1 MALLVLFFLLCSP
14 SKADPEIIEHTI
26 ADDGWVE
33 VPLDFTFPFW
43 GNSYTTSFM
52 FSNGVVGFIS
62 PNDIPGTGIVNDG
75 LCCSGIDFENATY
88 SSMSS
93 QGYGGVRFDFT
104 IMPWHTDLIDTG
116 PGHFYTQGDS
126 TYQKYM
132 WEAVDE
138 YYQTTRE
145 NTFDLTIY
153 PLGNIHMTYQE
164 LDIANHSVTVAVVG
178 DLSEGEYI
186 QWFYNHPTSGAIYW
200 DTSESAPVDIG
211 EGASICDVV
220 PLSSLVCDY
229 YPAAYAEAYYAE
241 QCNAN
246 SLYDTGCTGYWEAYS
261 NQQCSLDSLW
271 STTCPNYE
279 TAYLDNQCETNPLYS
294 VYCPGYAAAI
304 AEEEIEQELEEE
316 FEEEWEE
323 FLTYEVETMIPWDD
337 FEFDTSFDDIP
348 VFDDYEIIDDYSF
361 EPEMDFEMTFE
372 EVFQE
377 LEMEFM
383 EEFEDLEM
391 PSMEDFEMPSM
402 EDFEE
407 FEEPT
412 MEPME
417 DMMEEFEEFEEPPM
431 EEFEEFEESP
441 MEEFEEPIEEE
452 FDEPEIEEE
461 TDVQE
466 ETEEEVEPEP
476 EPEPEEEDSDEI
488 MLAEEEEE
496 ESEEEVVAEAE
507 EEEPEEEK
515 VAEAKT
521 EEPTAEQKQKAKE
534 KKMKEIIINKLKSLA
549 KEVGEA
555 STLQAQKD
563 LQNYII
569 ALLGFSSGFNTYGS
583 ELIDGNFYKYEEIYQ
598 NVRLPENQRGLLNG
612 LASQILHEKMVDM
625 QWQK

>member
-1 MALLVLFFLLCSP
+1 
-14 SKADPEIIEHTI
+14 
-26 ADDGWVE
+26 
-33 VPLDFTFPFW
+33 
-43 GNSYTTSFM
+43 M

-75 LCCSGIDFENATY
+75 LCCSGIDFENASY
-88 SSMSS
+88 SSMSN

-126 TYQKYM
+126 TFQKYM
-132 WEAVDE
+132 WEGVDE

-246 SLYDTGCTGYWEAYS
+246 SLYDTGCAGYWEAYS

-271 STTCPNYE
+271 STACPNYE
-279 TAYLDNQCETNPLYS
+279 TAYLDDQCETNPLYS

-323 FLTYEVETMIPWDD
+323 FLTYEVDTTLSWDN
-337 FEFDTSFDDIP
+337 FEFDTEFTDIP
-348 VFDDYEIIDDYSF
+348 VFEVPVIVDDYSVA
-361 EPEMDFEMTFE
+361 PEVDFEMTFE
-372 EVFQE
+372 E
-377 LEMEFM
+377 LM
-383 EEFEDLEM
+383 EEF
-391 PSMEDFEMPSM
+391 EDFEMPSM
-402 EDFEE
+402 EDFE
-407 FEEPT
+407 PII
-412 MEPME
+412 EPME
-417 DMMEEFEEFEEPPM
+417 DTMEEFEEFEEPPM
-431 EEFEEFEESP
+431 EEFEDTP
-441 MEEFEEPIEEE
+441 MEETMEEPEMEEPI
-452 FDEPEIEEE
+452 DEPESEEE
-461 TDVQE
+461 TISEEQEQE
-466 ETEEEVEPEP
+466 ESEQEE
-476 EPEPEEEDSDEI
+476 I
-488 MLAEEEEE
+488 IEE
-496 ESEEEVVAEAE
+496 ESEEEETEEVEEEIEEETEEVIEEEPKDDDSIMLAEAE
-507 EEEPEEEK
+507 PK
-515 VAEAKT
+515 K
-521 EEPTAEQKQKAKE
+521 PTKKEIQAAKE

>member
-1 MALLVLFFLLCSP
+1 MLCLP
-14 SKADPEIIEHTI
+14 CKADAPIIEHTI

-52 FSNGVVGFIS
+52 FANGVVGFIS
-62 PNDIPGTGIVNDG
+62 PNNIPGTGIVNDG
-75 LCCSGIDFENATY
+75 LCCSGIDFENASY

-138 YYQTTRE
+138 YYQTSRE

-211 EGASICDVV
+211 EGASICDIV

-229 YPAAYAEAYYAE
+229 YPEAYAEAYYEE
-241 QCNAN
+241 QCTTS

-279 TAYLDNQCETNPLYS
+279 TAYLDDQCETNPLYS
-294 VYCPGYAAAI
+294 VYCPGYAMAI

-323 FLTYEVETMIPWDD
+323 FLTYELETMIPWDD
-337 FEFDTSFDDIP
+337 FEFDTEFTDMPIIE
-348 VFDDYEIIDDYSF
+348 DYDIIDDF
-361 EPEMDFEMTFE
+361 TLEPEMDFEMTFE

-383 EEFEDLEM
+383 EEFED
-391 PSMEDFEMPSM
+391 FEMPSM
-402 EDFEE
+402 E
-407 FEEPT
+407 
-412 MEPME
+412 
-417 DMMEEFEEFEEPPM
+417 
-431 EEFEEFEESP
+431 P
-441 MEEFEEPIEEE
+441 MEEFEEPLMEE
-452 FDEPEIEEE
+452 FDEPE
-461 TDVQE
+461 
-466 ETEEEVEPEP
+466 TEEEIEEVLEEPELEEEPEP
-476 EPEPEEEDSDEI
+476 EPELEPEPEEEEDSDEI
-488 MLAEEEEE
+488 MLAEEEDEE
-496 ESEEEVVAEAE
+496 EEPEEEMVAETE

-569 ALLGFSSGFNTYGS
+569 ALLGYSSGFNTYGS
-583 ELIDGNFYKYEEIYQ
+583 ELIDGNFYKDEEIYQ

-612 LASQILHEKMVDM
+612 LASEILHEKMVDM
-625 QWQK
+625 QWQR

>member
-1 MALLVLFFLLCSP
+1 MLFFLLCSP
-14 SKADPEIIEHTI
+14 SKADPTIIEHTI

-43 GNSYTTSFM
+43 GNTYTTSFM
-52 FSNGVVGFIS
+52 FANGVVGFIS

-88 SSMSS
+88 SSMSN

-138 YYQTTRE
+138 YYQTARE

-246 SLYDTGCTGYWEAYS
+246 SLYDTGCVGYYEAYS

-271 STTCPNYE
+271 STVCPNYE
-279 TAYLDNQCETNPLYS
+279 TAYLDDQCETNPLYS
-294 VYCPGYAAAI
+294 VYCPGYALAI

-323 FLTYEVETMIPWDD
+323 FLTYEVETTLSWDN
-337 FEFDTSFDDIP
+337 FEFNTEFTDMP
-348 VFDDYEIIDDYSF
+348 IIDDYNIIDDFSS
-361 EPEMDFEMTFE
+361 EPEMEYEMTFE

-377 LEMEFM
+377 LEI
-383 EEFEDLEM
+383 EM
-391 PSMEDFEMPSM
+391 IEAFEDFEMPVM
-402 EDFEE
+402 EDMPEDFEE
-407 FEEPT
+407 IEMPEEIEELMEEPE
-412 MEPME
+412 M
-417 DMMEEFEEFEEPPM
+417 
-431 EEFEEFEESP
+431 
-441 MEEFEEPIEEE
+441 EEPIDEPESEEE
-452 FDEPEIEEE
+452 TISEEQEQEESEPEEIIEEESEAEETEEVEEEIEEE
-461 TDVQE
+461 I
-466 ETEEEVEPEP
+466 EEV
-476 EPEPEEEDSDEI
+476 I
-488 MLAEEEEE
+488 EE
-496 ESEEEVVAEAE
+496 ESEEEPEDDDRIMLAE
-507 EEEPEEEK
+507 
-515 VAEAKT
+515 T
-521 EEPTAEQKQKAKE
+521 ETKEPTKKEKQAAKE

-563 LQNYII
+563 LQSYII
-569 ALLGFSSGFNTYGS
+569 ALLGYNSGFNAYGTN
-583 ELIDGNFYKYEEIYQ
+583 LIDGDFYKDEEIYQ

>member
-1 MALLVLFFLLCSP
+1 MLCLP
-14 SKADPEIIEHTI
+14 CKADPEIIEHTI

-75 LCCSGIDFENATY
+75 LCCSGIDFENASY
-88 SSMSS
+88 SSMSN

-126 TYQKYM
+126 TFQKYM
-132 WEAVDE
+132 WEGVDE

-246 SLYDTGCTGYWEAYS
+246 SLYDTGCAGYWEAYS

-271 STTCPNYE
+271 STACPNYE
-279 TAYLDNQCETNPLYS
+279 TAYLDDQCETNPLYS

-323 FLTYEVETMIPWDD
+323 FLTYEVDTTLSWDN
-337 FEFDTSFDDIP
+337 FEFDTEFTDIP
-348 VFDDYEIIDDYSF
+348 VFEVPVIVDDYSVA
-361 EPEMDFEMTFE
+361 PEVDFEMTFE
-372 EVFQE
+372 E
-377 LEMEFM
+377 LM
-383 EEFEDLEM
+383 EEF
-391 PSMEDFEMPSM
+391 EDFEMPSM
-402 EDFEE
+402 EDFE
-407 FEEPT
+407 PII
-412 MEPME
+412 EPME
-417 DMMEEFEEFEEPPM
+417 DTMEEFEEFEEPPM
-431 EEFEEFEESP
+431 EEFEDTP
-441 MEEFEEPIEEE
+441 MEETMEEPEMEEPI
-452 FDEPEIEEE
+452 DEPESEEE
-461 TDVQE
+461 TISEEQEQE
-466 ETEEEVEPEP
+466 ESEQEE
-476 EPEPEEEDSDEI
+476 I
-488 MLAEEEEE
+488 IEE
-496 ESEEEVVAEAE
+496 ESEEEETEEVEEEIEEETEEVIEEEPKDDDSIMIAEAE
-507 EEEPEEEK
+507 PK
-515 VAEAKT
+515 K
-521 EEPTAEQKQKAKE
+521 PTKKEIQAAKE

>member
-1 MALLVLFFLLCSP
+1 MVLLALFFLLCSQP
-14 SKADPEIIEHTI
+14 KADPEIIEHTI

-43 GNSYTTSFM
+43 GNTYTTSFM
-52 FSNGVVGFIS
+52 FANGVVGFIS

-75 LCCSGIDFENATY
+75 LSCSGIDFENATY

-138 YYQTTRE
+138 YYQTARE

-241 QCNAN
+241 QCTIS

-271 STTCPNYE
+271 STACPNYE
-279 TAYLDNQCETNPLYS
+279 TAYLDDQCETNPLYS
-294 VYCPGYAAAI
+294 VYCPGYAAAV

-323 FLTYEVETMIPWDD
+323 FLTYEVETTLSWDN
-337 FEFDTSFDDIP
+337 FEFDTEFTDMP
-348 VFDDYEIIDDYSF
+348 IIDDYNIIDDFSS
-361 EPEMDFEMTFE
+361 EPEMEYEMTFE

-377 LEMEFM
+377 LEIELMEAF
-383 EEFEDLEM
+383 
-391 PSMEDFEMPSM
+391 EDFEIPVMEDMP

-407 FEEPT
+407 IEMEELMEEPE
-412 MEPME
+412 M
-417 DMMEEFEEFEEPPM
+417 
-431 EEFEEFEESP
+431 
-441 MEEFEEPIEEE
+441 EEPI
-452 FDEPEIEEE
+452 DEPESEEE
-461 TDVQE
+461 TLSEEQEQE
-466 ETEEEVEPEP
+466 EPEQEE
-476 EPEPEEEDSDEI
+476 I
-488 MLAEEEEE
+488 IEE
-496 ESEEEVVAEAE
+496 ESEEEETEEVEEEIEEEIEEVIEE
-507 EEEPEEEK
+507 ESEEEPEDDDRIML
-515 VAEAKT
+515 AEAETK
-521 EEPTAEQKQKAKE
+521 EPTKKEKQAAKE

-555 STLQAQKD
+555 SSLQAQKD

-569 ALLGFSSGFNTYGS
+569 ALLGYSSGFNTYGS
-583 ELIDGNFYKYEEIYQ
+583 ELIDGNFYKDEEIYQ

-612 LASQILHEKMVDM
+612 LASEILHEKMVDM
-625 QWQK
+625 QWQN

>member
-1 MALLVLFFLLCSP
+1 MVLLVSFFLPFSS
-14 SKADPEIIEHTI
+14 SKADAPIIEHTI

-43 GNSYTTSFM
+43 GNSYVTSFM
-52 FSNGVVGFIS
+52 FANGVVGFLDPLTVEGS
-62 PNDIPGTGIVNDG
+62 GYVYDG
-75 LCCSGIDFENATY
+75 LCCSGQDFSSGAT
-88 SSMSS
+88 
-93 QGYGGVRFDFT
+93 GVRFNFT

-132 WEAVDE
+132 WEGVDE
-138 YYQTTRE
+138 YYQVTRE

-153 PLGNIHMTYQE
+153 PLGNIKMTYEE

-178 DLSEGEYI
+178 DLSQGQYT

-200 DTSESAPVDIG
+200 DTSESTPVEIG

-246 SLYDTGCTGYWEAYS
+246 SLYDTGCVGYYEAYS

-271 STTCPNYE
+271 STACPNYE
-279 TAYLDNQCETNPLYS
+279 TAYLDDQCETNPLYS
-294 VYCPGYAAAI
+294 VYCPGYALAI

-323 FLTYEVETMIPWDD
+323 YTYEVETTMSWDD
-337 FEFDTSFDDIP
+337 FEFIDFTDMPIL
-348 VFDDYEIIDDYSF
+348 DDYSIPDDYSS
-361 EPEMDFEMTFE
+361 EPEIEYEMTFE
-372 EVFQE
+372 EIFQE
-377 LEMEFM
+377 LEIELMETF
-383 EEFEDLEM
+383 
-391 PSMEDFEMPSM
+391 EDFEMPVM
-402 EDFEE
+402 EDMPEDFEE
-407 FEEPT
+407 IEMPEEMEELMEEPE
-412 MEPME
+412 M
-417 DMMEEFEEFEEPPM
+417 
-431 EEFEEFEESP
+431 
-441 MEEFEEPIEEE
+441 EEPIDEPESEEE
-452 FDEPEIEEE
+452 TISEEQEQEESEPEEIIEEESEAEETEEVEEEIEEE
-461 TDVQE
+461 I
-466 ETEEEVEPEP
+466 EEV
-476 EPEPEEEDSDEI
+476 I
-488 MLAEEEEE
+488 EE
-496 ESEEEVVAEAE
+496 ESEEEPEDDDRIMLAE
-507 EEEPEEEK
+507 
-515 VAEAKT
+515 T
-521 EEPTAEQKQKAKE
+521 ETKEPTKKEKQAAKE

-563 LQNYII
+563 LQSYII
-569 ALLGFSSGFNTYGS
+569 ALLGYNSGFNAYGTN
-583 ELIDGNFYKYEEIYQ
+583 LIDGDFYKDEEIYQ

>member
-1 MALLVLFFLLCSP
+1 LPC
-14 SKADPEIIEHTI
+14 KADAPIIEHTI
-26 ADDGWVE
+26 VDDGWVE
-33 VPLDFTFPFW
+33 VPLDFIFPFW

-52 FSNGVVGFIS
+52 FANGVVGFIS
-62 PNDIPGTGIVNDG
+62 PNNIPGTGIVNDG

-138 YYQTTRE
+138 YYQTSRE

-246 SLYDTGCTGYWEAYS
+246 SLYDTGCAGYWEAYS

-271 STTCPNYE
+271 STACPNYE
-279 TAYLDNQCETNPLYS
+279 TAYLDDQCETDPLYS

-323 FLTYEVETMIPWDD
+323 FLTYEVETIIPWDD
-337 FEFDTSFDDIP
+337 FEFDTSFDDMP
-348 VFDDYEIIDDYSF
+348 VFDDYEIIDDF
-361 EPEMDFEMTFE
+361 TLEPEMDFEMTFE

-383 EEFEDLEM
+383 EEFEDFEM

-407 FEEPT
+407 FEEPV

-417 DMMEEFEEFEEPPM
+417 DMMEEFEDMPM
-431 EEFEEFEESP
+431 EET
-441 MEEFEEPIEEE
+441 MEEPEMEEPI
-452 FDEPEIEEE
+452 D
-461 TDVQE
+461 
-466 ETEEEVEPEP
+466 
-476 EPEPEEEDSDEI
+476 EPEPEEETI
-488 MLAEEEEE
+488 
-496 ESEEEVVAEAE
+496 SEEQEQEEPEQEEVI
-507 EEEPEEEK
+507 EEEPEEET
-515 VAEAKT
+515 ERESDSEESEDDEISGEDT
-521 EEPTAEQKQKAKE
+521 EEEVEEEVEEPEPEEESEDDDRVMMAEVETKKPTKKEMQAAKE
-534 KKMKEIIINKLKSLA
+534 KKMKEIIVNKLKSLA

-569 ALLGFSSGFNTYGS
+569 ALLGYNTGFNAYGS
-583 ELIDGNFYKYEEIYQ
+583 ELVDGSFYKYEEIYQ

-612 LASQILHEKMVDM
+612 LASEILHEKMVDM

>member
-1 MALLVLFFLLCSP
+1 M
-14 SKADPEIIEHTI
+14 
-26 ADDGWVE
+26 
-33 VPLDFTFPFW
+33 
-43 GNSYTTSFM
+43 
-52 FSNGVVGFIS
+52 SN
-62 PNDIPGTGIVNDG
+62 
-75 LCCSGIDFENATY
+75 
-88 SSMSS
+88 

-138 YYQTTRE
+138 YYQTARE

-229 YPAAYAEAYYAE
+229 YPEAYAEAYYAE
-241 QCNAN
+241 QCSIS
-246 SLYDTGCTGYWEAYS
+246 SLYDTGCVGYYEAYS

-271 STTCPNYE
+271 STACPNYE
-279 TAYLDNQCETNPLYS
+279 TAYLDDQCETDPLYS

-323 FLTYEVETMIPWDD
+323 FLTYEVETTLSWDN
-337 FEFDTSFDDIP
+337 FEFNTEFTDMP
-348 VFDDYEIIDDYSF
+348 IIDDYNIIDDFSL

-377 LEMEFM
+377 LEIELMEAF
-383 EEFEDLEM
+383 
-391 PSMEDFEMPSM
+391 EDFEIPVMEDMP

-407 FEEPT
+407 IEMEELMEEPE
-412 MEPME
+412 M
-417 DMMEEFEEFEEPPM
+417 
-431 EEFEEFEESP
+431 
-441 MEEFEEPIEEE
+441 EEPI
-452 FDEPEIEEE
+452 DEPESEEE
-461 TDVQE
+461 TLSEEQE
-466 ETEEEVEPEP
+466 QE
-476 EPEPEEEDSDEI
+476 EPEPEEI
-488 MLAEEEEE
+488 IEE
-496 ESEEEVVAEAE
+496 ESEEEETEEVEEEIEEEIEEVI
-507 EEEPEEEK
+507 EEEPEDDDRIML
-515 VAEAKT
+515 AEVEVK
-521 EEPTAEQKQKAKE
+521 EPTKKEKQAAKK
-534 KKMKEIIINKLKSLA
+534 KKMKEIIVNKLKELA

-569 ALLGFSSGFNTYGS
+569 ALLGYNSGFNTGTA
-583 ELIDGNFYKYEEIYQ
+583 LVDGIFYEYEDIYT
-598 NVRLPENQRGLLNG
+598 NKKIPENQRGLLNG

>member
-1 MALLVLFFLLCSP
+1 MLCSQP
-14 SKADPEIIEHTI
+14 KADAPIVEHTI

-52 FSNGVVGFIS
+52 FANGVVGFIS
-62 PNDIPGTGIVNDG
+62 PNNIPGTGIVNDG

-138 YYQTTRE
+138 YYQTARE

-164 LDIANHSVTVAVVG
+164 VDIANHSVTVAVVG

-241 QCNAN
+241 QCSIS

-271 STTCPNYE
+271 STACPNYE
-279 TAYLDNQCETNPLYS
+279 TAYLDDQCETDPLYS
-294 VYCPGYAAAI
+294 VYCPGYAAAT
-304 AEEEIEQELEEE
+304 AQEEIEQELEEE

-323 FLTYEVETMIPWDD
+323 FLTYEVETTIPWDD
-337 FEFDTSFDDIP
+337 FEFDTSFDDMP
-348 VFDDYEIIDDYSF
+348 VFDDYEIIDDF
-361 EPEMDFEMTFE
+361 TLEPEMDFEMTFE

-377 LEMEFM
+377 LEIELM
-383 EEFEDLEM
+383 EE
-391 PSMEDFEMPSM
+391 FEMPSM

-407 FEEPT
+407 FEEP
-412 MEPME
+412 P
-417 DMMEEFEEFEEPPM
+417 MEEFEEFEEPPM
-431 EEFEEFEESP
+431 EEFEE
-441 MEEFEEPIEEE
+441 PIEEE
-452 FDEPEIEEE
+452 FDEPS
-461 TDVQE
+461 
-466 ETEEEVEPEP
+466 ETEELEEPTEDEP
-476 EPEPEEEDSDEI
+476 DEPTENEETPTDDDEEESEI

-496 ESEEEVVAEAE
+496 EEPEEEMVAEAE

-521 EEPTAEQKQKAKE
+521 TEPTPEQKKKARE

-583 ELIDGNFYKYEEIYQ
+583 ELIDGDFYKDEEIYQ

-612 LASQILHEKMVDM
+612 LASEILHEKMVDM
-625 QWQK
+625 QWQN

>member
-1 MALLVLFFLLCSP
+1 MSFFLLCS
-14 SKADPEIIEHTI
+14 SCKADPEIIEHTI

-43 GNSYTTSFM
+43 GNSYITSFM
-52 FSNGVVGFIS
+52 FANGVVGFIS

-75 LCCSGIDFENATY
+75 LCCSGIDFDNASY

-132 WEAVDE
+132 WEGVDE
-138 YYQTTRE
+138 YYQVTRE

-153 PLGNIHMTYQE
+153 PLGNIKMNYEE

-200 DTSESAPVDIG
+200 DTSESTPVDIG
-211 EGASICDVV
+211 EGASICDIV

-229 YPAAYAEAYYAE
+229 YPEAYAEAYYEE
-241 QCNAN
+241 QCTAS
-246 SLYDTGCTGYWEAYS
+246 SLYDVGCAGYSEAYA

-271 STTCPNYE
+271 STSCTNYE
-279 TAYLDNQCETNPLYS
+279 TAYLDDQCETNPLYS
-294 VYCPGYAAAI
+294 VYCPGYSAAI
-304 AEEEIEQELEEE
+304 VEEEIEQELEEE
-316 FEEEWEE
+316 FEEDWEE
-323 FLTYEVETMIPWDD
+323 YTYEIETTMSWDD
-337 FEFDTSFDDIP
+337 FEFIDFTDMPVLEDYSIP
-348 VFDDYEIIDDYSF
+348 DDYSS
-361 EPEMDFEMTFE
+361 EPEMEYEMTFE
-372 EVFQE
+372 EIFQE
-377 LEMEFM
+377 LEIELMETF
-383 EEFEDLEM
+383 
-391 PSMEDFEMPSM
+391 EDFEIPVMEDMP

-407 FEEPT
+407 IEMEELMEEPE
-412 MEPME
+412 M
-417 DMMEEFEEFEEPPM
+417 
-431 EEFEEFEESP
+431 
-441 MEEFEEPIEEE
+441 EEPI
-452 FDEPEIEEE
+452 DEPESEEE
-461 TDVQE
+461 TLSEEQE
-466 ETEEEVEPEP
+466 QE
-476 EPEPEEEDSDEI
+476 EPEPEEI
-488 MLAEEEEE
+488 IEE
-496 ESEEEVVAEAE
+496 ESEEEETEEVEEEIEEEIEEVI
-507 EEEPEEEK
+507 EEEPEDDDRIML
-515 VAEAKT
+515 AEAEVK
-521 EEPTAEQKQKAKE
+521 EPTKKEKQAAKK
-534 KKMKEIIINKLKSLA
+534 KKMKEIIVNKLKELA

-569 ALLGFSSGFNTYGS
+569 ALLGYNSGFNTGTA
-583 ELIDGNFYKYEEIYQ
+583 LVDGIFYEYEDIYT
-598 NVRLPENQRGLLNG
+598 NKKIPENQRGLLNG

>member
-1 MALLVLFFLLCSP
+1 VSFFLLCS
-14 SKADPEIIEHTI
+14 SCKADPEIIEHTI

-43 GNSYTTSFM
+43 GNSYVTSFM
-52 FSNGVVGFIS
+52 FANGVVGFLDPLTVEGSGYIY
-62 PNDIPGTGIVNDG
+62 DG
-75 LCCSGIDFENATY
+75 LCCSGQDFSSGAT
-88 SSMSS
+88 
-93 QGYGGVRFDFT
+93 GVRFNFT

-132 WEAVDE
+132 WEGVDE
-138 YYQTTRE
+138 YYQVTRE

-153 PLGNIHMTYQE
+153 PLGNIKMTYEE

-178 DLSEGEYI
+178 DLSQGQYT

-200 DTSESAPVDIG
+200 DTSESTPVEIG

-246 SLYDTGCTGYWEAYS
+246 SLYDTGCVGYYEAYS

-271 STTCPNYE
+271 STACPNYE
-279 TAYLDNQCETNPLYS
+279 TAYLDDQCETNPLYS
-294 VYCPGYAAAI
+294 VYCPGYALAI

-323 FLTYEVETMIPWDD
+323 YTYEVETTMSWDD
-337 FEFDTSFDDIP
+337 FEFIDFTDMP
-348 VFDDYEIIDDYSF
+348 VLDDYSIPDDYSS

-377 LEMEFM
+377 LELELI
-383 EEFEDLEM
+383 EEFEN
-391 PSMEDFEMPSM
+391 FEMPSM

-407 FEEPT
+407 P
-412 MEPME
+412 P
-417 DMMEEFEEFEEPPM
+417 MEEFEEFEEPPM
-431 EEFEEFEESP
+431 EEFEEP
-441 MEEFEEPIEEE
+441 VEEE
-452 FDEPEIEEE
+452 FDEPEPEEEVIEEE
-461 TDVQE
+461 P
-466 ETEEEVEPEP
+466 EEEVIEE
-476 EPEPEEEDSDEI
+476 EPEPEEEESDEI
-488 MLAEEEEE
+488 MLAEEEDEEAEE
-496 ESEEEVVAEAE
+496 ELVAEAEE

-515 VAEAKT
+515 VAKAETK
-521 EEPTAEQKQKAKE
+521 EPTAEQKQKAKE

-563 LQNYII
+563 LQSYII
-569 ALLGFSSGFNTYGS
+569 ALLGYNSGFNAYGTN
-583 ELIDGNFYKYEEIYQ
+583 LIDGDFYKDIEIYQ

-625 QWQK
+625 QWQN

>member
-1 MALLVLFFLLCSP
+1 MLCLP
-14 SKADPEIIEHTI
+14 CKADPEIIEHTI

-75 LCCSGIDFENATY
+75 LCCSGIDFENASY
-88 SSMSS
+88 SSMSN

-126 TYQKYM
+126 TFQKYM
-132 WEAVDE
+132 WEGVDE

-211 EGASICDVV
+211 EGASICDIV

-229 YPAAYAEAYYAE
+229 YPEAYAEAYYAE

-246 SLYDTGCTGYWEAYS
+246 SLYDTGCAGYWEAYS

-271 STTCPNYE
+271 STACPNYE
-279 TAYLDNQCETNPLYS
+279 TAYLDDQCETNPLYS

-323 FLTYEVETMIPWDD
+323 FLTYEVDTTLSWDN
-337 FEFDTSFDDIP
+337 FEFDTEFTDIP
-348 VFDDYEIIDDYSF
+348 VFEVPVIVDDYSVA
-361 EPEMDFEMTFE
+361 PEVDFEMTFE
-372 EVFQE
+372 E
-377 LEMEFM
+377 LM
-383 EEFEDLEM
+383 EEF
-391 PSMEDFEMPSM
+391 EDFEMPSM
-402 EDFEE
+402 EDFE
-407 FEEPT
+407 PII
-412 MEPME
+412 EPME
-417 DMMEEFEEFEEPPM
+417 DTMEEFEEFEEPPM
-431 EEFEEFEESP
+431 EEFEDTP
-441 MEEFEEPIEEE
+441 MEETMEEPEMEEPI
-452 FDEPEIEEE
+452 DEPESEEE
-461 TDVQE
+461 TISEEQEQE
-466 ETEEEVEPEP
+466 ESEQEE
-476 EPEPEEEDSDEI
+476 I
-488 MLAEEEEE
+488 IEE
-496 ESEEEVVAEAE
+496 ESEEEETEEVEEEIEEETEEVIEEEPKDDDSIMLAEAE
-507 EEEPEEEK
+507 PK
-515 VAEAKT
+515 K
-521 EEPTAEQKQKAKE
+521 PTKKEIQAAKE

>member
-1 MALLVLFFLLCSP
+1 MLCLP
-14 SKADPEIIEHTI
+14 CKADAPIIEHTI

-52 FSNGVVGFIS
+52 FANGVVGFFS
-62 PNDIPGTGIVNDG
+62 PNNIPGTGIVNDG
-75 LCCSGIDFENATY
+75 LCCSGIDFENASY

-138 YYQTTRE
+138 YYQTARE

-229 YPAAYAEAYYAE
+229 YPEAYAEAYYEE
-241 QCNAN
+241 QCTAN
-246 SLYDTGCTGYWEAYS
+246 PLYDTGCVGYYEAYTNQQCS
-261 NQQCSLDSLW
+261 INTLWSSVCSGYETAYFNQQCSLDSLW
-271 STTCPNYE
+271 SISCPNYE
-279 TAYLDNQCETNPLYS
+279 TAYLDDQCETDPLYS
-294 VYCPGYAAAI
+294 VYCSGYAMAI

-323 FLTYEVETMIPWDD
+323 FLTYELETTIPWDD
-337 FEFDTSFDDIP
+337 FEFDTEFTDMPIIE
-348 VFDDYEIIDDYSF
+348 DYDIIDDFSL
-361 EPEMDFEMTFE
+361 EPEMDFEITFE
-372 EVFQE
+372 EVVQE
-377 LEMEFM
+377 LEIE
-383 EEFEDLEM
+383 L
-391 PSMEDFEMPSM
+391 
-402 EDFEE
+402 
-407 FEEPT
+407 
-412 MEPME
+412 
-417 DMMEEFEEFEEPPM
+417 MEEFEEFEEPPM
-431 EEFEEFEESP
+431 EEFNEPETEE
-441 MEEFEEPIEEE
+441 
-452 FDEPEIEEE
+452 EIEEE
-461 TDVQE
+461 VLE
-466 ETEEEVEPEP
+466 EPEPEEESEPEP
-476 EPEPEEEDSDEI
+476 EPEPEEEEDSDEI
-488 MLAEEEEE
+488 MLAEEEDEE
-496 ESEEEVVAEAE
+496 EEPEEEMVAEAE
-507 EEEPEEEK
+507 EEESEEEK
-515 VAEAKT
+515 VAEAETK
-521 EEPTAEQKQKAKE
+521 EPTPEQKKKSKE
-534 KKMKEIIINKLKSLA
+534 NKMREIITNKLKSLA

-569 ALLGFSSGFNTYGS
+569 ALLGYSSGFSTYGS
-583 ELIDGNFYKYEEIYQ
+583 ELIDGNFYKDEEIYQ

-612 LASQILHEKMVDM
+612 LASEILHEKMVDM
-625 QWQK
+625 QWQN